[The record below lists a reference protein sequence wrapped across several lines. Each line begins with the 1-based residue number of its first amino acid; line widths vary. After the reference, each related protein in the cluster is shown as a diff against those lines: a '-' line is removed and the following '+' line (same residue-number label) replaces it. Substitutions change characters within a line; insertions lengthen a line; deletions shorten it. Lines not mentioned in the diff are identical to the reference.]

1 MEAVNGGSLGEE
13 KGGPPPPSP
22 LTGCY
27 LLVVIGEPHS
37 GEHKDIILQ
46 KVAKGLL
53 SWDVNECL
61 VDLEKE
67 LAIIIEQ
74 GLEGEEARFGE
85 RLIQFA
91 SENLVTE
98 ILIHPA
104 VSTLS
109 QCVRNLLS
117 SFTRHRHIIHAGY
130 TFQANGSWALQ
141 DGTFSYSDFVEAF
154 QEIEVQR
161 VIHAYENGISI
172 DLHCSVEGD
181 WPRLPKEY
189 FTKSCKVRVNPT
201 DVLTTGSPS
210 ISRFIKYLDPF
221 LVPTVLED
229 ILESSDVVGNI
240 RFSRPTLYV
249 FPGGQGD
256 AALFGINGFNMLL
269 DGGYSRKACFWD
281 FVRHLDRLDA
291 VLMTRLNNSSVSGVS
306 SVLERKKQG
315 AVYPQIGHFFCN
327 IQERKSLLSPDGDKD
342 KDPLIVSLLDE
353 GQNIIQD
360 LRQLNLSPQV
370 CYRDSDPIILYHK
383 VGHGTLNMYVL
394 SPDKN
399 SREVREFLQKWNQSD
414 SKLFA
419 ASKPGKDFNFPLQ
432 NLVSICALL
441 IWQPANP
448 NDTITRILYPGSTP
462 QKKIFEGL
470 ERLKNMECMKHPICS
485 VRSVIPAKKT
495 KQEVLEKMAKT
506 EKKTENKPLI
516 EDSIKKEMNGDVI
529 REKQVTK
536 SDSLE
541 SDKEKRAKKI
551 EDVRKSEKTDQREG
565 LENGEKAKAKPRT
578 VEPKP
583 KPKEEP
589 KKKAPVEKKGPPTPK
604 KTIENKK
611 NGEVKEKERKAPL
624 KPSPQA
630 TPAKSTKDANNR
642 KVIESKKAL
651 PKKEVTPKPAPAAES
666 KPKPERK
673 PISRRPKATKGPP
686 SPIKKMT
693 NGVQKPDSLSK
704 RGKLDK
710 EGTTDSSTVSTPSAD
725 QESILKKDISKLTPE
740 ELEQLKDKELEEL
753 KEEQDAIKEIEAVF
767 RKGEAE
773 TDQTEPGVRKIKEIS
788 IDDHLDTEE
797 YLIIEKEDIEHD
809 SLDQEAKEDE
819 MQKLVRDSE
828 ESEKQR
834 KLSAEEE
841 LKTTDLPEEK
851 PLKLSGTPDSKQ
863 QQITSPDDK
872 APSDDKKE
880 PAEEEVK
887 EIIESQ
893 RDEKVSANVE
903 SGATTTAP
911 TLPEDERITLDEIKE
926 DNGQPIEE
934 KHIKEETKEKG
945 LPVIQ
950 LPPKSQQGSPLKQP
964 LASIQ
969 LDKQKHVRDIVKTPD
984 EVADLPMHEEAD
996 YQEFNGDEKKTNEIT
1011 PPKSKEDD
1019 VKPPTIQSGQ
1029 EKKYVEEAPAPT
1041 NWKPTESVIEN
1052 ASVAKS
1058 DAVEKCDILEK
1069 AEVETKEKSDQDN
1082 NIVLPEERI
1091 KESMEDEWVVI
1102 TKAEETV
1109 PEAKEQVLPKA
1120 EDIDRALADK
1130 VISDQIAQ
1138 EVALGLKAA
1147 EEKDQDSETEVNGHE
1162 VRKED
1167 EVEGIVESDKED
1179 ITALIEEADRKPI
1192 ADSKSGKIPELPH
1205 ALNDLASVQISIKQD
1220 LEKMSK
1226 VDEKLAEL
1234 KSFST
1239 EKDGVKVEKSTRSP
1253 EHAESVILTDSSPED
1268 EGPDIFKDLTIDK
1281 AELGRKSPAE
1291 REEDVKKIV
1300 ASVAE
1305 VLKSEA
1311 PLEEFQGKLPLVQ
1324 ELRETHITTQD
1335 SPILE
1340 VKIIKTDDIPPIPE
1354 EADDDLKFK
1363 SGAELSEDTSD
1374 KEDDAG
1380 VVHRM
1385 LVTASSEDGGEEI
1398 EICPAGTIIFSK
1410 SSESSGRSSP
1420 EGSQKT
1426 PSQKSSIVE
1435 TLTDTAST
1443 AKHITDLETAS
1454 KAKAAE
1460 LEEESQAQEAATG
1473 AQEVAA
1479 KPVEATS
1486 AENVADAEQQ
1496 GTREKRQ
1503 TEESWATLEHTK
1515 DQFKSAGELEEKFI
1529 DSKVASSLESKVPVL
1544 EDTHKE
1550 PVSLPSK
1557 ELSDFILDDKLAAPA
1572 AKEETERSSKLKEE
1586 VIDASKA
1593 PEKEQQIDKEST
1605 SIEQKEQ
1612 LESKVDSK
1620 VPVPPVD
1627 IPQDS
1632 ISLLPKDITD
1642 ELQSSGAIKDL
1653 TELKS
1658 ASKEAE
1664 STEAKLTETAA
1675 ELKAAL
1681 SPAQDERK
1689 ESLSEGVKK
1698 EIAEFPQVLKDTTQ
1712 EPSLEIK
1719 AESSPASK
1727 ASSSSESEPLESQK
1741 GAVVLGKEADKL
1753 AEVKPLPEASLMGEK
1768 DKISK
1773 DASGEPE
1780 AAETTFEKI
1789 EHQMDQGLEYLE
1801 EKAVGFMA
1809 GITDTLKKFG
1819 DKSQATDD
1827 KFPTGSELLE
1837 ATREL
1842 EEQLEDSLSS
1852 IGDRKL
1858 DGIIKSDTDP
1868 KDKGGLVDNTGK
1880 TWPCEDERNVPATEL
1895 PKMPDHPISA
1905 DLIKAEFIESA
1916 EDFTKKTEQS
1926 LETVLSDF
1934 KEEDKSIL
1942 HDILQNETVK
1952 TGKDPEKPADLKG
1965 KDTGA
1970 KAQDEQVEHKE
1981 VEKSQAASPERRRSI
1996 IESAEEFVEKTEKTL
2011 ESVFSAIE
2019 GGAKAGLQDIL
2030 TDQKPKNEAAEEKPK
2045 AATDSKTTAEYI
2057 ETNAIET
2064 KPQTPQV
2071 QDLKMNIIESV
2082 EEVVE
2087 KSTKT
2092 SGSVFSSMEEGGKTL
2107 LHDTLPE
2114 DPPKIEKYDS
2124 KTAVK
2129 EVGDLKK
2136 DILERTEDFIEKSSK
2151 SLESAFTAI
2160 EDQGK
2165 SLLHDILPGEK
2176 PKTGAFDSKSLTE
2189 HSESIPIEEKV
2200 QESANLKHE
2209 ELIKD
2214 QTGLIE
2220 QKVGVIEPGKPQTEG
2235 DVEKT
2240 KTEVTTVGSKPLDKD
2255 TEEKVPDDL
2264 PEAPKDEGKPVE
2276 RRGSIIESAEE
2287 FVQKSEKA
2295 LESVMSA
2302 IGEGAKSLL
2311 HDSLVEEKSKADEV
2325 AAKVS
2330 STDSKV
2336 QEKDSKDVVVGDKAE
2351 KDVEIGSKQEEVPKS
2366 EEHLSERKSSII
2378 ESAEEFMHK
2387 SEKALEAVFSAI
2399 GDGAKSL
2406 LKTDKVTDKPT
2417 SDPGSKLSDENSEER
2432 GDSKKSRTDE
2442 EPSKSPDVLHERRS
2456 SIVESAEEQVEK
2468 SEKATGS
2475 VLSAIGE
2482 GAKSMLHDIL
2492 PEAKVKTET
2501 AAEKPKA
2508 EDHSLGSKS
2517 SGDDTE
2523 DSVIS
2528 KKSQDGQESDSKD
2541 EELSKSPEVLHERK
2555 SSIAESVEEFVEKSE
2570 KAIESVFS
2578 TIGEGAKSL
2587 LNDVLPE
2594 AKVKT
2599 EKAAEKP
2606 KAEEHALD
2614 FKALDEDIKDSV
2626 ISKKSQDEHKS
2637 NLKEEEIS
2645 KSPEVLLERKSSIIE
2660 SAEEFVEK
2668 SEKAMESVF
2677 SAIGE
2682 GAKSLLHDILPEPK
2696 AETEEAAEKP
2706 KAEAHPSDS
2715 KSSSEDT
2722 GDSTVSKKSQ
2732 DEHKS
2737 GLKEEEISKS
2747 PEVVLERKSSIIES
2761 AEEFVE
2767 KSEKAMESVF
2777 SAIGE
2782 GAKSLLHDILPE
2794 PKAETEEAAEKPKAE
2809 AHPSDSKSSS
2819 EDTGDSTVS
2828 KKSQDEHKS
2837 DLKEEEIS
2845 KTPEVLLER
2854 KSSIVESAEKCVEKS
2869 EKTLESV
2876 FTAIGEGAKS
2886 LLHDILPEAKAK
2898 TEEAA
2903 GKPKAEEHSP
2913 ESTSLGDKTLE
2924 VQPADTKHEYHS
2936 EKSQTGLPQQRES
2949 ILDAAEDF
2957 IEKSEKSLESV
2968 FSTIGG
2974 AAQSILPEEK
2984 NVAAHPETVCDK
2996 LQKTQEV
3003 PPADASAVEEA
3014 SPVQGTP
3021 KEQKHLEHQIVPV
3034 KSAEKLDKPGLQEQ
3048 ELKASIED
3056 KQKSTSENEVDAPKT
3071 LEDSASKLKSASKQE
3086 VEKPKA
3092 FSEDLKKIDGKQ
3104 PESEGDREVKHVPES
3119 SEEVEHLAKEVEDG
3133 ECLFGAKNKVEFKI
3147 EKDVAEKE
3155 KDLKTMEA
3163 VDSKRAK
3170 DLDEVAQDKPIDKD
3184 YKLEA
3189 KEETRLER
3197 AAQPKASKEDI
3208 VDDKNVH
3215 EKEKESEKSDD
3226 LSIST
3231 EKSALSVKP
3240 LDDLS
3245 KQAEVTLLYDSKL
3258 SEDFNVA
3265 KEVLEKEEKQL
3276 EEKADQ
3282 LRKDYEGLSKLTK
3295 EISFEKCKAAEEY
3308 EVGEELLEKA
3318 DRQLEDEA
3326 HTLRKSYEDLS
3337 KLVESAQFDKCKV
3350 SDEYKVAKEV
3360 LEREAKQIEE
3370 EADHLKKSYKDLS
3383 KLAQSTS
3390 FDKCKISDE
3399 CKVAKEDVE
3408 RDENQIE
3415 EEADHLRRSYE
3426 DLSKLAESTPFDK
3439 CKVADEYK
3447 VAEEVLEKE
3456 EEQVEEE
3463 ADHLKKSYE
3472 GLSKLAEST
3481 SFDKCK
3487 VTDGYKVA
3495 KEILEKEEKQIEEEA
3510 DHLKKSYGDL
3520 SKLAESTSF
3529 DKCKISEEFKEAK
3542 EEKQLEK
3549 EVDHLKKSY
3558 EDLSKLAE
3566 STVVDKC
3573 KVTDEYKV
3581 AKEILEKEEKQI
3593 ENETDHLRMSYEDLA
3608 KLADSTPFDKC
3619 HTFDEYKVD
3628 KDVMEKE
3635 DRNLENTADALRKSY
3650 EDLSN
3655 LADPTQ
3661 FEKCQISKPK
3671 VEKEQPLDKCK
3682 TSELKLEDSNKM
3694 EHFSASDKP
3703 VEEETELRQA
3713 GLPLESSKL
3722 ISDIS
3727 SLDRTQKIDEAKVET
3742 KSEAVLGKPPSSQA
3756 EKGEKESMEKSSVS
3770 QDSSALRVD
3779 QPEGKKLSISDVEIS
3794 IKTDMDRREASQT
3807 FLDNERSIICDR
3819 TDAKVYIRPKESS
3832 AGQEG
3837 ASTVADKTSP
3847 VMGAPSDK
3855 SSSDIESSGKT
3866 TPPTVP
3872 ISPVAKELKSPSSKH
3887 EGGFSEQTETDEDDL
3902 STKSQVAFS
3911 QSDLDELD
3919 MKLDPMSTSFYGA
3932 LPHEDEEPLSG
3943 TYLYEITKAKF
3954 STELPVAG
3962 KELQAGEMSLMTAS
3976 CIGELPSGPDDD
3988 LKKDRV
3994 DSNGKPEE
4002 TPAPSYLYE
4011 VTKAR
4016 FDLQPKEMDLM
4027 TASFIG
4033 EELPGQASGPEPS
4046 DPMTTSVYFG
4056 ETSEGAYDPI
4066 ASWGKPLGLPSPAP
4080 PNNNEKGTPKREKKL
4095 PAHVTAKNKLNDD
4108 KKRPESPS
4116 KLKQKKAN
4124 VVYVDLSYVPHHGN
4138 HYYSYVDFFKRI
4150 RARYYV
4156 FSGLE
4161 PSRQVYDAL
4170 LEAKQTWED
4179 KELDVTIIPTYDT
4192 DILGYWVAE
4201 NEETLSKCKID
4212 LAPSASRCTINLQ
4225 DHETS
4230 CSAYRLEF

>member
-1 MEAVNGGSLGEE
+1 MENFPTTAYS
-13 KGGPPPPSP
+13 
-22 LTGCY
+22 
-27 LLVVIGEPHS
+27 
-37 GEHKDIILQ
+37 
-46 KVAKGLL
+46 LL

-536 SDSLE
+536 SDSQE

-1029 EKKYVEEAPAPT
+1029 EKKDVEEAPAPT

-1102 TKAEETV
+1102 TKAKETV

-1120 EDIDRALADK
+1120 EDIHRALADK

-1167 EVEGIVESDKED
+1167 EVEGVVESDKED

-1192 ADSKSGKIPELPH
+1192 TDSKSGKIPELPH

-1239 EKDGVKVEKSTRSP
+1239 EKDEVKVEKSTRSP

-1479 KPVEATS
+1479 KSVEATS
-1486 AENVADAEQQ
+1486 TENVADAEQQ

-1550 PVSLPSK
+1550 PVPLPSK
-1557 ELSDFILDDKLAAPA
+1557 ELSDSTLDDKLAAPV
-1572 AKEETERSSKLKEE
+1572 AKEETEKSSKLKEE

-1675 ELKAAL
+1675 EPKAAL

-1698 EIAEFPQVLKDTTQ
+1698 EIAEFPEVLKDTTQ

-1827 KFPTGSELLE
+1827 KFPTESHGSELLE

-1880 TWPCEDERNVPATEL
+1880 TLPYEDERKVPATEL
-1895 PKMPDHPISA
+1895 SKMPDHPISA
-1905 DLIKAEFIESA
+1905 DSIKAEFIESA
-1916 EDFTKKTEQS
+1916 KDFTKKTEQS
-1926 LETVLSDF
+1926 LETVVSDF

-1942 HDILQNETVK
+1942 YDILQDETVK
-1952 TGKDPEKPADLKG
+1952 TEKDPEKPADLKG

-1970 KAQDEQVEHKE
+1970 KAHDQQAEHKE
-1981 VEKSQAASPERRRSI
+1981 VEKSQAASPERRRST

-2011 ESVFSAIE
+2011 ESVFSAIG
-2019 GGAKAGLQDIL
+2019 GGAKSVLQDIL
-2030 TDQKPKNEAAEEKPK
+2030 PDEKPKNEAAEEKPK
-2045 AATDSKTTAEYI
+2045 AATDSKTAAEYI

-2087 KSTKT
+2087 KSSNT

-2240 KTEVTTVGSKPLDKD
+2240 KTEVTTVGSKPLDKG
-2255 TEEKVPDDL
+2255 TEETVPDGQ
-2264 PEAPKDEGKPVE
+2264 PEAPKDEAKPVE

-2351 KDVEIGSKQEEVPKS
+2351 KDVEISSKQEEVPKS

-2406 LKTDKVTDKPT
+2406 LKTDEVTDKPT
-2417 SDPGSKLSDENSEER
+2417 AAPGSKLSDEDSEER

-2482 GAKSMLHDIL
+2482 GAKSLLHDIL

-2737 GLKEEEISKS
+2737 
-2747 PEVVLERKSSIIES
+2747 
-2761 AEEFVE
+2761 
-2767 KSEKAMESVF
+2767 
-2777 SAIGE
+2777 
-2782 GAKSLLHDILPE
+2782 
-2794 PKAETEEAAEKPKAE
+2794 
-2809 AHPSDSKSSS
+2809 
-2819 EDTGDSTVS
+2819 
-2828 KKSQDEHKS
+2828 

-2957 IEKSEKSLESV
+2957 IEKSEKTLESV

-3447 VAEEVLEKE
+3447 VAKEVLEKE

-3694 EHFSASDKP
+3694 EHFAASDKP